1 MTIAWLN
8 KKDLVIT
15 SDGKVYNASVDNSA
29 SHTSLPKDNAESNSS
44 DIASTIPYS
53 GASVKRN
60 SVTTSIS
67 DVAAAD
73 ITYHGYQLKE
83 VDLLAAKAVCAKPSA
98 GPTMGLH
105 RTFISVKRRRNAR

>member
-8 KKDLVIT
+8 KKDLDTT
-15 SDGKVYNASVDNSA
+15 SDGEVYNASVDNSA

-44 DIASTIPYS
+44 DIASTIPHS

-83 VDLLAAKAVCAKPSA
+83 VDLLAATRCLQNQSA
-98 GPTMGLH
+98 GPIMGLH
-105 RTFISVKRRRNAR
+105 RTFISAKRRRNAR